1 MDIDPFEERILKR
14 IPLEILAAGAAAGLI
29 ALPFFGVTTAL
40 LVLTGGTL
48 ASLGFLWM
56 KVSLT
61 RFLQRERKAA
71 LRSGVLIYLARF
83 VLILAVFSFI
93 IFLFPGKILAFVAG
107 FSVLVPVFLVEGVFA
122 LVRVKTW
129 KS

>member
-1 MDIDPFEERILKR
+1 MDIDPIEERILRR

-40 LVLTGGTL
+40 LVVAGGTL

-61 RFLQRERKAA
+61 RFLQRGKKAA
-71 LRSGVLIYLARF
+71 LRSGVLIYLTRF

-122 LVRVKTW
+122 LLRVKTW

>member
-1 MDIDPFEERILKR
+1 
-14 IPLEILAAGAAAGLI
+14 
-29 ALPFFGVTTAL
+29 
-40 LVLTGGTL
+40 
-48 ASLGFLWM
+48 M

-122 LVRVKTW
+122 LLRVKTW

>member
-1 MDIDPFEERILKR
+1 MNIDPFEERILR
-14 IPLEILAAGAAAGLI
+14 RVPLEILAAGAAAGLLV
-29 ALPFFGVTTAL
+29 LPFFGVTTAL
-40 LVLTGGTL
+40 LVLAGGAM

-71 LRSGVLIYLARF
+71 LRSAVRIYLTRF

-93 IFLFPGKILAFVAG
+93 ILLFPGQILAFVAG
-107 FSVLVPVFLVEGVFA
+107 FSVLVPVFLIEGVFA
-122 LVRVKTW
+122 LLSVKTW

>member
-1 MDIDPFEERILKR
+1 MDIDPLEERILR
-14 IPLEILAAGAAAGLI
+14 RVPLEILAAGAAAGLI
-29 ALPFFGVTTAL
+29 SLPFFGVTTAL
-40 LVLTGGTL
+40 LVLAGGTL

-107 FSVLVPVFLVEGVFA
+107 FSVVVPVFLIEGVFA
-122 LVRVKTW
+122 LLRVKTW

>member
-1 MDIDPFEERILKR
+1 MDIDPFEERILR
-14 IPLEILAAGAAAGLI
+14 RVPLEILAAGAAAGLI

-40 LVLTGGTL
+40 LVLAGGAL

-61 RFLQRERKAA
+61 RFLQRERRAA

-83 VLILAVFSFI
+83 VLILAIFSFI
-93 IFLFPGKILAFVAG
+93 ILLFPEKILAFAAG
-107 FSVLVPVFLVEGVFA
+107 FSVLVPVFLIEGAAA
-122 LVRVKTW
+122 LLRMKTW

>member
-1 MDIDPFEERILKR
+1 MNIDPFEERILR
-14 IPLEILAAGAAAGLI
+14 RVPLEILAAGAAAGLI

-40 LVLTGGTL
+40 LVLAGGTL

-56 KVSLT
+56 NVSLT

-122 LVRVKTW
+122 LLRVKTW

>member
-1 MDIDPFEERILKR
+1 MNIDPFEERILR
-14 IPLEILAAGAAAGLI
+14 RVPLEILAAGAAAGLI
-29 ALPFFGVTTAL
+29 SLPFFGVTTAL
-40 LVLTGGTL
+40 LVLAGGTL

-107 FSVLVPVFLVEGVFA
+107 FSVVVPVFLIEGVFA
-122 LVRVKTW
+122 LLRVKTW

>member
-1 MDIDPFEERILKR
+1 MDIDPFEERILR
-14 IPLEILAAGAAAGLI
+14 RVPLEILAAGAAAGLI

-40 LVLTGGTL
+40 LVLGGGTL

-83 VLILAVFSFI
+83 VLILAVFSII

-107 FSVLVPVFLVEGVFA
+107 FSVLVPVFLVEGIFA

>member
-1 MDIDPFEERILKR
+1 MNIDPYEERILR
-14 IPLEILAAGAAAGLI
+14 RVPLEILAAGAAAGLV
-29 ALPFFGVTTAL
+29 ALPFFGGMTAL
-40 LVLTGGTL
+40 FVLAGGAL

-61 RFLQRERKAA
+61 RFLQRERKVA

-93 IFLFPGKILAFVAG
+93 IFLFPGKILAFAAG
-107 FSVLVPVFLVEGVFA
+107 FSVLVPVFLIEGVAA
-122 LVRVKTW
+122 LLRMKTW

>member
-1 MDIDPFEERILKR
+1 MDIDPFEERILR
-14 IPLEILAAGAAAGLI
+14 RVPLEILAAGAAAGLI
-29 ALPFFGVTTAL
+29 ALPFFGLTSAL
-40 LVLTGGTL
+40 LVFAGGAM

-61 RFLQRERKAA
+61 RFLQRDRKSA
-71 LRSGVLIYLARF
+71 LRSGVLTYLARF
-83 VLILAVFSFI
+83 GLILAVFSFI
-93 IFLFPGKILAFVAG
+93 IFLFPGRILAFVAG
-107 FSVLVPVFLVEGVFA
+107 FSVLVPVFLGEGVFA

>member
-1 MDIDPFEERILKR
+1 LDLDPLEERILKR

-29 ALPFFGVTTAL
+29 ALPFFGLTTAL
-40 LVLTGGTL
+40 LILTGGAL

-61 RFLQRERKAA
+61 RLLQKGKKAA
-71 LRSGVLIYLARF
+71 LRSGVLTYLARF

-107 FSVLVPVFLVEGVFA
+107 FSVLVPVFLFEGVFA
-122 LVRVKTW
+122 LLRVKTW

>member
-1 MDIDPFEERILKR
+1 MDIDPIEEKILR
-14 IPLEILAAGAAAGLI
+14 RVPLEILAAGAAAGLI
-29 ALPFFGVTTAL
+29 ALPFFGLTTAL
-40 LVLTGGTL
+40 LVLTGGAL

-61 RFLQRERKAA
+61 RFLQRGKKAA

-93 IFLFPGKILAFVAG
+93 ILLFPRKIFAFVAG
-107 FSVLVPVFLVEGVFA
+107 FSVLVPVFLAEGVFA
-122 LVRVKTW
+122 LLRVKTW

>member
-1 MDIDPFEERILKR
+1 MNIDPFEERILR
-14 IPLEILAAGAAAGLI
+14 RVPSEILAAGAAAGLI
-29 ALPFFGVTTAL
+29 ALPFFGLTTAL
-40 LVLTGGTL
+40 LVLAGGTL

-122 LVRVKTW
+122 LLRVKTW

>member
-1 MDIDPFEERILKR
+1 MDIDPIEERILRR

-40 LVLTGGTL
+40 LVLAGGTL

-61 RFLQRERKAA
+61 RFLQRGKKAA
-71 LRSGVLIYLARF
+71 LRSGVLIYLTRF

-93 IFLFPGKILAFVAG
+93 IYLFPGKILAFVAG

>member
-1 MDIDPFEERILKR
+1 MNIDPVEERILKR